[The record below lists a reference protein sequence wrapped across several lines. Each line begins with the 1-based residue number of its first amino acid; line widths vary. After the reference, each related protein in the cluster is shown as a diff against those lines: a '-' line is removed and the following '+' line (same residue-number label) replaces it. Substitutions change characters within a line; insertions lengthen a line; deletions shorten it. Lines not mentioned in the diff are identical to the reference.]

1 MGASGRMWAGMQG
14 RVGQGGWRSRHMGHV
29 LARHGGWRDP
39 GGRLTPCKLGG
50 RASGQVRAQKS
61 EVAEL
66 QAHLAANPVVGGRE
80 RKARR
85 VLDL

>member
-1 MGASGRMWAGMQG
+1 MGHVFA
-14 RVGQGGWRSRHMGHV
+14 RHMG
-29 LARHGGWRDP
+29 LSLKA
-39 GGRLTPCKLGG
+39 GGRKAG
-50 RASGQVRAQKS
+50 RASGQVRTQRS
-61 EVAEL
+61 EVADL